1 MSNSRYAEKR
11 APNVPFRV
19 NIGTATIGVL
29 ITVAAVM
36 NLCFRRKQN
45 SIQARVGP
53 AFTNQR
59 NRMPSPLKKTPHFL
73 CVGLKFYVANASRT
87 SVMYLKMGQNPLAF
101 AIASIPFLWNS
112 KNLKQF
118 KIRGIELKVG
128 GCNPLVENLP
138 VS

>member
-1 MSNSRYAEKR
+1 MSNSKYVEKR
-11 APNVPFRV
+11 EPKMPFRE
-19 NIGTATIGVL
+19 NIGTATTGVL

-73 CVGLKFYVANASRT
+73 CAGLRFYVANASRT

-118 KIRGIELKVG
+118 KIRDIELKVG

>member
-11 APNVPFRV
+11 EPNAPFRE
-19 NIGTATIGVL
+19 NIGTATTGVL
-29 ITVAAVM
+29 IIVAAVM
-36 NLCFRRKQN
+36 SLCFLRKQN

-73 CVGLKFYVANASRT
+73 CAGLKFYVANASRT

-112 KNLKQF
+112 KNLRQF
-118 KIRGIELKVG
+118 EIRDIELKVG

>member
-11 APNVPFRV
+11 EPNVPFQV
-19 NIGTATIGVL
+19 NIGTATIAVL
-29 ITVAAVM
+29 ITVAAAM
-36 NLCFRRKQN
+36 NLCFRRLQN

-53 AFTNQR
+53 AFTNQWIQ
-59 NRMPSPLKKTPHFL
+59 MSSPLKKTPHFL
-73 CVGLKFYVANASRT
+73 CAGLKFYAANASRT
-87 SVMYLKMGQNPLAF
+87 WAMYLKTGQHPLAS
-101 AIASIPFLWNS
+101 AIASIRFLWNS

-118 KIRGIELKVG
+118 KIMGNELKVG

>member
-1 MSNSRYAEKR
+1 MSNSKYVEKR
-11 APNVPFRV
+11 GPKLPFRE
-19 NIGTATIGVL
+19 NIGTATTGVL
-29 ITVAAVM
+29 ITVAAAM

-59 NRMPSPLKKTPHFL
+59 KQMSSPLKKTPHFL
-73 CVGLKFYVANASRT
+73 CAELKFYAANASRT
-87 SVMYLKMGQNPLAF
+87 WVMYLKTGQHRLGF
-101 AIASIPFLWNS
+101 VIASIPFLWNS
-112 KNLKQF
+112 KNLRQF
-118 KIRGIELKVG
+118 EIRDIELKVG

>member
-11 APNVPFRV
+11 EPNAPFRE
-19 NIGTATIGVL
+19 NIGTATTGVL

-59 NRMPSPLKKTPHFL
+59 NRMPSPLKKTPRFL
-73 CVGLKFYVANASRT
+73 CAGLKFYVANASRT

-118 KIRGIELKVG
+118 KIRDIELKVG

>member
-11 APNVPFRV
+11 EPSVPFRV
-19 NIGTATIGVL
+19 NIGTVTIGVL

-36 NLCFRRKQN
+36 SLCFRRLQN
-45 SIQARVGP
+45 SIQVRVGP

-59 NRMPSPLKKTPHFL
+59 TQMSSPLKKTPHFL
-73 CVGLKFYVANASRT
+73 CAELKFYAANASRT
-87 SVMYLKMGQNPLAF
+87 WVMYLKTGQHPLAF
-101 AIASIPFLWNS
+101 AIASIRFLWNS

-118 KIRGIELKVG
+118 KIMGIELKVG

-138 VS
+138 VL

>member
-1 MSNSRYAEKR
+1 MSNSKYVEKR
-11 APNVPFRV
+11 EPKMPFRE
-19 NIGTATIGVL
+19 NIGTATTGVL

-73 CVGLKFYVANASRT
+73 YAGLKFYVANASRT

-118 KIRGIELKVG
+118 KIRDIELKVG

>member
-1 MSNSRYAEKR
+1 MQKKGNRTCLFGKILGLPRHE
-11 APNVPFRV
+11 
-19 NIGTATIGVL
+19 VL

-73 CVGLKFYVANASRT
+73 CAGLKFYVANASRT

-118 KIRGIELKVG
+118 KIRDIELKVG
-128 GCNPLVENLP
+128 GYNPLVENLP

>member
-11 APNVPFRV
+11 EPNVPFRV
-19 NIGTATIGVL
+19 NIGTAMIGVL
-29 ITVAAVM
+29 TTVVAVR
-36 NLCFRRKQN
+36 NLCFRRLQN

-59 NRMPSPLKKTPHFL
+59 KQMSSPLKKTPHFL
-73 CVGLKFYVANASRT
+73 CAGVKFYAANANRT
-87 SVMYLKMGQNPLAF
+87 WVMYLKMDQHPLVF

-112 KNLKQF
+112 KNLRQF
-118 KIRGIELKVG
+118 EIRDIELKVG